1 MVFGVLALV
10 GAFVTVNPVWLYGPS
25 DPGNATAG
33 AGPIWYLAFVDGALR
48 LIPPAG
54 RSWPSAAPGP
64 LPCSRRPRSPPC
76 SCSRSR
82 CTRSSSAGSPA
93 IAATTSASRVPATI
107 PRAPRSGWPASRS
120 TSVLWAAAGADTI
133 ATQFGLSIEGVLV
146 TLQVLAVAGPLVAG
160 VLAWRI
166 CVELRAKSDDVLLH
180 GFETGRIVRLP
191 GGEYVEIH
199 QQLPESRRALPAGDD
214 RPAAIMLRPDQHG
227 RISIARR
234 AQATASRL
242 FWRGVDE

>member
-1 MVFGVLALV
+1 M
-10 GAFVTVNPVWLYGPS
+10 
-25 DPGNATAG
+25 
-33 AGPIWYLAFVDGALR
+33 
-48 LIPPAG
+48 
-54 RSWPSAAPGP
+54 
-64 LPCSRRPRSPPC
+64 
-76 SCSRSR
+76 
-82 CTRSSSAGSPA
+82 
-93 IAATTSASRVPATI
+93 PATI
-107 PRAPRSGWPASRS
+107 PPRTAIGVAGIAFYA
-120 TSVLWAAAGADTI
+120 VLWAAAGADTI

-166 CVELRAKSDDVLLH
+166 CIELRAKSHDMLLH

-199 QQLPESRRALPAGDD
+199 QQLPERRSGPGGRSTNAPPRSCSD
-214 RPAAIMLRPDQHG
+214 RTRMES
-227 RISIARR
+227 ISIARR